1 MTNESCVWSNFRL
14 PWVVKMPDSVA
25 TLGVLCEEGNS
36 STSNTVVSGPEL
48 SSQETVARSSVLH
61 EEGNSCPGPSRERE
75 ERGVMS
81 LAVH

>member
-1 MTNESCVWSNFRL
+1 
-14 PWVVKMPDSVA
+14 MPDNVA

-36 STSNTVVSGPEL
+36 STRNTVVSGPEP

-61 EEGNSCPGPSRERE
+61 EEGNSCQGPSRERQD
-75 ERGVMS
+75 RGVMT

>member
-1 MTNESCVWSNFRL
+1 M
-14 PWVVKMPDSVA
+14 KMPDSVP

-36 STSNTVVSGPEL
+36 STSNSVVSGPEL

-61 EEGNSCPGPSRERE
+61 EEVNSCPGPSRERE
-75 ERGVMS
+75 DRSVMS